1 MIFLSIVYAM
11 RKQFYH
17 KSKQG
22 EEKSLYGRKCS
33 MRISK
38 ERGVSKY
45 AAPFYLFCEK
55 NRKILLNIR
64 AFWGDNTQY
73 GLEKSN
79 ESIYTTE

>member
-1 MIFLSIVYAM
+1 
-11 RKQFYH
+11 
-17 KSKQG
+17 
-22 EEKSLYGRKCS
+22 